1 MPKQSLHLATPGY
14 VRTARSAL
22 VMLIFL
28 DNKLRAEAEHRKPGV
43 VIAE

>member
-1 MPKQSLHLATPGY
+1 
-14 VRTARSAL
+14 
-22 VMLIFL
+22 MLIFL